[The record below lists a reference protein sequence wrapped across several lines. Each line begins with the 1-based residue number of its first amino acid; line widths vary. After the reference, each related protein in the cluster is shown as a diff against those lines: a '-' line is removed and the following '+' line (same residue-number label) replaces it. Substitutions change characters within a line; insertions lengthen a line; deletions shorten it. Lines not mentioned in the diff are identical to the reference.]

1 MEMAQYL
8 SVFMDE
14 CQEHLHTLN
23 MSLLALEG
31 DPEDTSLLE
40 AIFRAAHTLKGA
52 SATMGFNKMAN
63 ITHAM
68 EDVLSKL
75 RTGEI
80 AITPEIVNLLFE
92 CFDLLDALAQGIA
105 IGHEDDIETEG
116 LLGQLRL
123 IVSGGQP
130 EARSG
135 GKDAKREL
143 RPVYSAEEKDMVQH
157 AVEAGISLFHVTV
170 RLRPDCLLKGARAF
184 MVLRDL
190 EKLGQFSRTWPAIK
204 DLEDENFDD
213 SFVVGLLS
221 TESPDRVKSVGE
233 ATTDVLSVVVEPV
246 KVEALTVEA
255 GTVATAPAFRPAADS
270 RPAQLP
276 RLATGQTVRVEIK
289 KLDEL
294 MNLVAELVIQHST
307 LEQLSGQLKV
317 RELSESVEQ
326 VERLTLE
333 LRDQVLRARMVQ
345 VNNVF
350 SRFPR
355 LIRDLSREL
364 GKEVHLEIIGG
375 ETELDRT
382 VIDQVGDPLMHVI
395 RNAVDHGIEPPD
407 ERASQGKTRAG
418 VLTLRAFQESNSV
431 VIVVEDDGRGMNLQA
446 LRDRAFE
453 SGLIN
458 AAQFEN
464 MTPEEMVDLV
474 FLPGLST
481 ARKVTDISGRGVGMD
496 VVKKVIEGL
505 GGVISVRTLQGQ
517 GTSIHIRLPLTLAI
531 IQTLLVTV
539 GNELFAIPAG
549 YIDQTVSV
557 SRDQMQTSRG
567 QNYAMV
573 RGEPLPILDLERA
586 LQVQPSVAPPP
597 DADVVIIKLGDR
609 RVGYVV
615 HQLLRQQDVVIK
627 TLGSYLGR
635 VPGIAGG
642 TILGDGRVA
651 LILDVRTL
659 A

>member
-539 GNELFAIPAG
+539 GNELFAIPTG
-549 YIDQTVSV
+549 YIDKTVSV

-567 QNYAMV
+567 QNFAMV

>member
-23 MSLLALEG
+23 MSLLALES

-105 IGHEDDIETEG
+105 IGHEEDIETEG

-130 EARSG
+130 EKRLG
-135 GKDAKREL
+135 GKEAKREL

-213 SFVVGLLS
+213 AFMVGLLS
-221 TESPDRVKSVGE
+221 TESPDRVKIAGE
-233 ATTDVLSVVVEPV
+233 ATTDVLSVSVEPV
-246 KVEALTVEA
+246 KVDALSVEA
-255 GTVATAPAFRPAADS
+255 STVATAPTSRPTADS
-270 RPAQLP
+270 RPTQLP

-355 LIRDLSREL
+355 LVRDLSREL

-395 RNAVDHGIEPPD
+395 RNAVDHGIESPD
-407 ERASQGKTRAG
+407 ERASQGKARAG

-431 VIVVEDDGRGMNLQA
+431 EIVVEDDGRGMNLRA

-453 SGLIN
+453 NGQIS

-464 MTPEEMVDLV
+464 ITPEEMVDLV

-505 GGVISVRTLQGQ
+505 GGVISVRTQQGQ

-531 IQTLLVTV
+531 IQTLLVSV
-539 GNELFAIPAG
+539 GGELFAIPAG

-557 SRDQMQTSRG
+557 SRDQMQNSRG

-573 RGEPLPILDLERA
+573 RGEPLPILDLERV
-586 LQVQPSVAPPP
+586 LQVRSSAAPPP
-597 DADVVIIKLGDR
+597 DVDVVIVKLGDR

-627 TLGSYLGR
+627 ALGSYLGR

>member
-213 SFVVGLLS
+213 SFMVGLLS
-221 TESPDRVKSVGE
+221 TESPDRVKSAGE

-255 GTVATAPAFRPAADS
+255 GTVATGPASRPAADS

-395 RNAVDHGIEPPD
+395 RNAVDHGIESPD
-407 ERASQGKTRAG
+407 ERASQGKARAG

-431 VIVVEDDGRGMNLQA
+431 VIVVEDDGRGMNLHA

-505 GGVISVRTLQGQ
+505 GGVISVRTQQGQ

-539 GNELFAIPAG
+539 GSELFAIPAG

-573 RGEPLPILDLERA
+573 RGEPLPILDLERV